1 MARKVPTKPRHPQPS
16 RASGCR
22 ASAATAAPLL
32 RPSPTPRATSH
43 SHPESGPQP
52 TARAEAATLPE
63 PAASPAATAAT
74 AAAHE
79 RITPT
84 QTAAKPSALWR
95 TQPNQQPPPTL
106 PGLPSP
112 NSTTQLASQP
122 SLPAPRP
129 YAIDDAPSHP
139 YANQQLH
146 RPAAQQQPAAS
157 SAAAG
162 RPSLGNP
169 NSSDPSAGGAS
180 AWASYVS
187 GYGPRLAEGG
197 GPHRSGPLGPAGG
210 MGQQPGPAWPS
221 REQQFRRDQGVAGS
235 RAAAGGAD
243 EEAQGHLAVMER
255 TSKSLQALLEEQGAS
270 LAAVQQRLAQ
280 SEDAEQA
287 SRRRLTEW
295 FQMRADGSGCL
306 GSISSS
312 IDGAGSSGGDSG
324 SSSGGSGNDD
334 VESQLRSRDGML
346 QSARQH
352 VEGLSSELRRAQ
364 DELGSSRGR
373 STDSANELAMAQDV
387 IREMRKDGEAVTRK
401 LGTVSEEERRVVA
414 ENTMLRKENQ
424 FLTSALTKGRAE
436 LNEIREQLRASS
448 ADLHKAASHAALVTT
463 HAEMDRDN
471 IASQLSMLRVQCS
484 DLQSRNS
491 NLSQDL
497 ESAREGSRR
506 ALTQHQAQQS
516 SITSRPAGIRSDH
529 EHEIW
534 TSSNNPGMQSSQ
546 ALIQGTQHYSPNPI
560 QPRPSSWIPDDVA
573 PREISYSS
581 MDPETFRAHV
591 RAEARAQMDRAVSSA
606 APGGNGGSSGG
617 YSLRPP
623 PAQLSQ
629 SSIQGRSV
637 EAGSRPPLQQQQQIP
652 SPPRLQPAP
661 EYPPTSYGLNSARA
675 SGVPSYGYVST
686 SGRLGNQPSG
696 LGYSVGP
703 PPGPNNPPQVPH
715 YASSASGERS
725 GSSTAAAAAAANRPP
740 SFYAAMMLDA
750 RQGGGTGSGG
760 VSDGMPHAGSGVMGS
775 SEYTSGN
782 SVAASQ
788 SGPAIRIPANRR
800 LPPPQAPDSP
810 RLDYSSAPS
819 QQQQP
824 VSSQLSPPYAVQSTN
839 EARVRNATAALNGAL
854 PYGTEDTLKEMM
866 VKSRAMEDGLVV
878 LCGEKGTL
886 EAEFAKLPVHGRSQ
900 KERGRK
906 VEVER
911 RLEGLNR
918 EISNLRL
925 TLRRLH
931 GK

>member
-1 MARKVPTKPRHPQPS
+1 MPLRHETSFAPQVSHTQPNPLRSGGPNPTSNPHPLS
-16 RASGCR
+16 LASH
-22 ASAATAAPLL
+22 P
-32 RPSPTPRATSH
+32 PTPRPS
-43 SHPESGPQP
+43 SPPNHP
-52 TARAEAATLPE
+52 
-63 PAASPAATAAT
+63 
-74 AAAHE
+74 
-79 RITPT
+79 
-84 QTAAKPSALWR
+84 
-95 TQPNQQPPPTL
+95 
-106 PGLPSP
+106 
-112 NSTTQLASQP
+112 SQP
-122 SLPAPRP
+122 PRP

-169 NSSDPSAGGAS
+169 NSSDPSAGGGS

-210 MGQQPGPAWPS
+210 SSSFSVTRG
-221 REQQFRRDQGVAGS
+221 AGS

-334 VESQLRSRDGML
+334 VVESQLRSRDGML

-703 PPGPNNPPQVPH
+703 PPGPNNPQQVPH
-715 YASSASGERS
+715 YASSASSERS